1 LPFVVLEGL
10 DGAGGETQTKLL
22 KDYFIKNNIPSIF
35 VRSPDYDHPIGKFIC
50 DYLEGKF
57 ELTNDQAFLA
67 FAIDVLNSVP
77 RIKTGLRDKKIVI
90 ADRYI
95 TSTIAYHCSR
105 GFSFQN
111 AIDVVKRL
119 DFPRA
124 NRIIFIDIK
133 PETSMKRKIEEN
145 KKLDKYEKDLESL
158 RKVREFY
165 LKEIKENVL
174 GKWVVIDGER
184 SKKDIHQDILK
195 VINSLE

>member
-1 LPFVVLEGL
+1 MLEGL

-35 VRSPDYDHPIGKFIC
+35 VRSPDYDHPIGKFIV

-57 ELTNDQAFLA
+57 ELTKHQAFLA

-77 RIKTGLRDKKIVI
+77 RIKTGLREEKLVI

-105 GFSFQN
+105 GISFQN
-111 AIDVVKRL
+111 AIDMVKRL

-124 NRIIFIDIK
+124 DGIIFIDIK
-133 PETSMKRKIEEN
+133 PETSMKRKTGEN
-145 KKLDKYEKDLESL
+145 KKLDKYEKNLESL